1 MMAQTQVQGTVV
13 DEQGEPVIGAS
24 IVLKTDRTRG
34 TISDIDGKFTLSVPN
49 GSTLVFSFVGFKT
62 QEAVAQ
68 PNMKITMMGD
78 TETLDEVIVVAYGTA
93 KKSSFTGSAAAVS
106 AEKLSSARVES
117 VDKALNGKVSGVRVT
132 SVTGDPGAAGHV
144 QVRGIGSITGST
156 SPLYVI
162 DGIPVTAEDYG
173 RRVSSNVLST
183 LNPEDVESMTVLKDA
198 AAASLYGSRAA
209 NGVVIITTKKGKSGK
224 TKFNLKMNSG
234 L

>member
-1 MMAQTQVQGTVV
+1 MAFLLIGAGFVMAQTQVQGTVV

-117 VDKALNGKVSGVRVT
+117 VDVVAMSRSGVSALASCRVIEPTPPAAPISNRACAAPGTGMSTRRRSKSVSQAVSAVSGR
-132 SVTGDPGAAGHV
+132 
-144 QVRGIGSITGST
+144 
-156 SPLYVI
+156 
-162 DGIPVTAEDYG
+162 
-173 RRVSSNVLST
+173 
-183 LNPEDVESMTVLKDA
+183 
-198 AAASLYGSRAA
+198 AAASA
-209 NGVVIITTKKGKSGK
+209 
-224 TKFNLKMNSG
+224 KFSEAG
-234 L
+234 FQRGR